1 MGHDAIVVGGGHQGL
16 VAAVRLARAGWR
28 TLVLERND
36 RPGGAVMSAELT
48 RPGFVHDLF
57 ATNQNLFLA
66 SPFYAE
72 LGSEL
77 ERHGLRHAVSAHP
90 YANAFPDGRSLRVY
104 RDAERTL
111 AMLRA
116 HDPADADGWEALG
129 RLFER
134 FSPPLFALYAAPLPS
149 WGSVRQLLG
158 ASRRL
163 GREGLSELV
172 RLLLSSTRQLGDAYF
187 STREAKAVLASWG
200 MHLDF
205 GPDVSGGAMF
215 PFLETFADQAAGMAV
230 VEGGASRMIEALAG
244 LLREHGGELRTGAEV
259 RRIDVAGGRVRG
271 VELAGR
277 ERLAAERAVI
287 ASVTPTALYGG
298 LLDARDLPARTLRE
312 ARRYRYGPGTMML
325 HLALDGAV
333 PWAAGG
339 ELQQFAYVHV
349 GPYVEELAATYTEA
363 MNGLLPA
370 DPLLVVGQ
378 TSAVDP
384 TRAPAGQHVLWVQ
397 VRALP
402 AEIRGDA
409 AGTIAARTWEEAAE
423 PMADRVMA
431 KLERYAPGLG
441 RRVLGR
447 AVLTPADLERH
458 DPNLV
463 GGDSLAGSMQLQQ
476 NFLFRPFPGAA
487 GYRTP
492 VDGLYLCGASTW
504 PGAGVNALSGD
515 HAASLALADARPRA
529 WTALRRRGRD
539 RAPGLLDI

>member
-1 MGHDAIVVGGGHQGL
+1 MRHDAIVVGAGHQGL

-28 TLVLERND
+28 TVVLERNE
-36 RPGGAVMSAELT
+36 RPGGAVMSGEVT

-57 ATNQNLFLA
+57 STNQNLFLA

-72 LGSEL
+72 LRPEL
-77 ERHGLRHAVSAHP
+77 ERHGLRYAVSAKP
-90 YANAFPDGRSLRVY
+90 YANAFPGGGSLRVY
-104 RDAERTL
+104 QDAERTL
-111 AMLRA
+111 AGLRA
-116 HDPADADGWEALG
+116 HDPGDADGWEALG

-134 FSPPLFALYAAPLPS
+134 FSPALFALYAAPLPS
-149 WGSVRQLLG
+149 WTGAREALG

-163 GREGLSELV
+163 RREGLYELV
-172 RLLLSSTRQLGDAYF
+172 RLLLSSTRDLGDAYF
-187 STREAKAVLASWG
+187 SSREAKAMLACWG
-200 MHLDF
+200 MHLDL

-215 PFLETFADQAAGMAV
+215 PFLETFADQAGGMAV
-230 VEGGASRMIEALAG
+230 VEGGASRMIDALVG

-259 RRIDVAGGRVRG
+259 TRIDVSGGRARG
-271 VELAGR
+271 VELAGG
-277 ERLAAERAVI
+277 ERLEAERAVV
-287 ASVTPTALYGG
+287 ACVTPTALFGRLVDG
-298 LLDARDLPARTLRE
+298 RHLPERTLDE
-312 ARRYRYGPGTMML
+312 ARRFRYGPGTMML
-325 HLALDGAV
+325 HLALDGPV

-339 ELQQFAYVHV
+339 DLHEFAYVHV
-349 GPYVEELAATYTEA
+349 APYVEELAATYTEA

-370 DPLLVVGQ
+370 EPLLVVGQ

-384 TRAPAGQHVLWVQ
+384 TRAPAGKHVLWVQ

-402 AEIRGDA
+402 AAIRGDA
-409 AGTIAARTWEEAAE
+409 AGTIGARTWEEAAG

-441 RRVLGR
+441 GRVLER

-463 GGDSLAGSMQLQQ
+463 GGDSLAGSMHLRQ
-476 NFLFRPFPGAA
+476 NFLLRPFPGSA
-487 GYRTP
+487 GHRTP

-515 HAASLALADARPRA
+515 HAASRVLADDAGPRA
-529 WTALRRRGRD
+529 RALR
-539 RAPGLLDI
+539 LLGTR